1 MSSSYLTQSQS
12 GLLFLSQ
19 QHLTLQC
26 RSTVCWRN
34 RPGQKQPW
42 LHGPSEPGN
51 SDGADVCNTDKQNL
65 VTQEFWKC
73 SVGSHEFQGQ
83 KWNPKQ
89 MSPSPEWG
97 CSCWIPGVG
106 GIQHKAR
113 AHSVLCRAT
122 LHWEP
127 NTSCP
132 HRIPTGSQ
140 RFQLKLSRE
149 EAPNPPSPSTPDKR
163 AVMAPWTSHSHGL
176 KAPSSSWLHRIWSK
190 QSNWNIYW

>member
-65 VTQEFWKC
+65 VTQEFWKR

-97 CSCWIPGVG
+97 CSWWIPGVG
-106 GIQHKAR
+106 GF
-113 AHSVLCRAT
+113 
-122 LHWEP
+122 
-127 NTSCP
+127 NTKP
-132 HRIPTGSQ
+132 GHTAFFAGPPFTGSQ
-140 RFQLKLSRE
+140 TQAAHTGFQLGAS
-149 EAPNPPSPSTPDKR
+149 
-163 AVMAPWTSHSHGL
+163 V
-176 KAPSSSWLHRIWSK
+176 SSSNSAGRRPRIPLLQHSRQTSSDGSINITQPWAEGSK
-190 QSNWNIYW
+190 LILVTQNLI